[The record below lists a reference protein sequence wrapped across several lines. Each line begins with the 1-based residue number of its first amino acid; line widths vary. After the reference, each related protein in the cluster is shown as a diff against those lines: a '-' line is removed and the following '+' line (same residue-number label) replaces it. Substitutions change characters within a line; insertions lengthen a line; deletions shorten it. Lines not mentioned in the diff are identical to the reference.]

1 MIEIKRLRKCY
12 GDHLVLDDVSF
23 SVAKGEVLV
32 VIGASGS
39 GKSTL
44 LRCINFLE
52 EFEGGE
58 ILIEGSPVGY
68 APGEGRVRLPE
79 AHIAELRTHVGMV
92 FQSFNLFPHLTV
104 LENVTMG
111 PVHVKQEPK
120 PEAEERARQL
130 LQKVGLADKVNAYPA
145 RLSGGQQQ
153 RVGIARALAMR
164 PKVMLFD
171 EVTSAL
177 DPELVE
183 EVLSVVRQLAADGMT
198 MVIVTHEMAFA
209 RDIADRVL
217 FFDKGRIA
225 EAGTANEVLDNPK
238 TDRLRSFLS
247 RFARVTRR
255 ADGCNSP
262 C

>member
-1 MIEIKRLRKCY
+1 MIEVKGLRKSY

-44 LRCINFLE
+44 LRCMNFLE

-58 ILIEGSPVGY
+58 ILIEGAPVGY
-68 APGEGRVRLPE
+68 ERGNQRRRLTE
-79 AHIAELRTHVGMV
+79 AKIADLRTHVGMV
-92 FQSFNLFPHLTV
+92 FQSFNLFPHRSV

-111 PVHVKQEPK
+111 PVHVKGEPK
-120 PEAEERARQL
+120 SEAEELGRTL
-130 LQKVGLADKVNAYPA
+130 LQKVGLGDKVNAYPA

-183 EVLSVVRQLAADGMT
+183 EVLSVIRQLAADGMT
-198 MVIVTHEMAFA
+198 MIIVTHEMAFA

-225 EAGTANEVLDNPK
+225 EAGSAGEVLDSPK
-238 TDRLRSFLS
+238 TDRLKSFLGRFS
-247 RFARVTRR
+247 RVARTI
-255 ADGCNSP
+255 S
-262 C
+262 